1 MTAADHLATTGV
13 WSFVDTMA
21 TGESQDFAARIEAL
35 GYSALWIPDTFGR
48 DPFVS
53 ASNLLAATRELM
65 VATGIANI
73 YMRHPGMMKQGA
85 WSLAEASGG
94 RFVLGLGVSHAPMVE
109 GARGLD
115 YTKPLTAMAGY
126 LDAMAESPYTAPPPG
141 TEPPIVLAALGPKML
156 ALSAEKA
163 AGAHPYWTTPEHTA
177 MARKIIGPDA
187 LLCVEQKVVHTTD
200 AAVARECTRSQL
212 GLYADLPNYRNT
224 WKRLGF
230 TEDEIEGRAP
240 RFLDAVMAWG
250 DHDAIQS
257 RIRAHYDAGATHV
270 CIQPVH
276 PDRRFGLVDWDTLEA
291 LAPGG

>member
-1 MTAADHLATTGV
+1 MTVADQLTTTGV
-13 WSFVDTMA
+13 WSFVDGMA
-21 TGESQDFAARIEAL
+21 TAESQELAARIESL

-53 ASNLLAATRELM
+53 ASSLLAATSDLL

-73 YMRHPGMMKQGA
+73 YVRHPGMMKQGA

-115 YTKPLTAMAGY
+115 YSKPLTAMSDY
-126 LDAMAESPYTAPPPG
+126 LDAMAASPYMAPAPDE
-141 TEPPIVLAALGPKML
+141 EPPIVLAALGPRML

-163 AGAHPYWTTPEHTA
+163 SGAHPYWTTPDHTA
-177 MARKIIGPDA
+177 MAREVIGPDA

-200 AAVARECTRSQL
+200 AAVAHECTRAQL
-212 GLYADLPNYRNT
+212 GLYADLPNYRNN

-230 TEDEIEGRAP
+230 TEDEIEARAP

-250 DHDAIQS
+250 DHDAIRS
-257 RIRAHYDAGATHV
+257 RVRAHYDAGATHV

-276 PDRRFGLVDWDTLEA
+276 PDNQFGLVDWDTLEA
-291 LAPGG
+291 LAPGR